1 MFHTEAQ
8 CPASREVVMTVTRTA
23 AVEGESPTNNDD
35 SLSAGEEVPEDVREI
50 PMTPNSHAASVEVQ
64 LDSEQTMESEVQLM
78 SQLDEALK
86 ALKS

>member
-8 CPASREVVMTVTRTA
+8 RPASREAVMTVTCTA

-35 SLSAGEEVPEDVREI
+35 SPSAGKEVPEDVREI
-50 PMTPNSHAASVEVQ
+50 LMTPNSHAASVEVQ